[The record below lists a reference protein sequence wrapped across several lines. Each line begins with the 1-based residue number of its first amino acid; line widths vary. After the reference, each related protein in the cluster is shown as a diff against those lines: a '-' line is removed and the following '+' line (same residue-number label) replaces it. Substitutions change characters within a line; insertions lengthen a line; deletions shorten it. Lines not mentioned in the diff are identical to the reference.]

1 VSEISPVRVSRAAI
15 RAALSFLV
23 VVLAGITTGC
33 VDQRAQRNEQALN
46 LLNEWFAAAAAGERS
61 DTLCHGL
68 GTLKHPEVSCAD
80 MLEHAARIDQATRHV
95 GRLADMDCFG
105 DVCGTFVQIELT
117 SRDQDGN
124 EIHEHALLKQDDGIF
139 RLYWYRSDS
148 LLDLLRAALPDSRE
162 AEKDP
167 VQQAYDEITA
177 RYPALYQYPPC
188 YDIRV
193 SSSNLRGELMRKDE
207 LNIAVIDALAADC
220 GESFCFGLVG
230 NKIAAVCP

>member
-1 VSEISPVRVSRAAI
+1 MARVSRAAI
-15 RAALSFLV
+15 RAALSFLLV
-23 VVLAGITTGC
+23 MLAGLTAGC

-61 DTLCHGL
+61 DNLCHGL

-95 GRLADMDCFG
+95 ERLKDMDCFG
-105 DVCGTFVQIELT
+105 DVCGAFVQIELT
-117 SRDQDGN
+117 SRDQSGV
-124 EIHEHALLKQDDGIF
+124 EIRESALLKQDEGIF

-148 LLDLLRAALPDSRE
+148 LLEQLRAAMPDSRE
-162 AEKDP
+162 DEKDP
-167 VQQAYDEITA
+167 EQQAYDEITA

-193 SSSNLRGELMRKDE
+193 SSSNLRGELMRKNE
-207 LNIAVIDALAADC
+207 INVATIDALAAQC